1 MMLPSS
7 EFAQVNAP
15 SAGLKNQRLP
25 SSVER
30 PSEQTF
36 SQFALDS
43 QRQLGGHASAA
54 RFGVDVQGERL
65 VQLHRNSS
73 ARSVETTIF
82 LWLTADRRDDRTS
95 GGRSV
100 NGTLDA
106 IYSDRSAA
114 GPDNRVADEV
124 CDFNPTAGGFG
135 Q

>member
-30 PSEQTF
+30 PSEQAF
-36 SQFALDS
+36 SQFALDG
-43 QRQLGGHASAA
+43 QRQLSGHASAA
-54 RFGVDVQGERL
+54 RFGVDVQRERL
-65 VQLHRNSS
+65 IQVHRNSS
-73 ARSVETTIF
+73 ARSVEATIF
-82 LWLTADRRDDRTS
+82 LRLTADRRDDRTS

-106 IYSDRSAA
+106 SYSDRSAA
-114 GPDNRVADEV
+114 GPDNRVTDIIH
-124 CDFNPTAGGFG
+124 DFDPTAGGFG

>member
-1 MMLPSS
+1 MMLLSS

-15 SAGLKNQRLP
+15 PAGLKDQRLP

-30 PSEQTF
+30 PSEQAF
-36 SQFALDS
+36 SQFALDG

-65 VQLHRNSS
+65 GQLHRNSS
-73 ARSVETTIF
+73 PRSMEATIF
-82 LWLTADRRDDRTS
+82 LRLTAERSDDRTS

-106 IYSDRSAA
+106 IYSDRSAVVRTSEIGRA
-114 GPDNRVADEV
+114 HV
-124 CDFNPTAGGFG
+124 
-135 Q
+135 

>member
-1 MMLPSS
+1 MMLPSA

-15 SAGLKNQRLP
+15 SAGLKDQRLP
-25 SSVER
+25 SSVEC

-36 SQFALDS
+36 FQFALDG
-43 QRQLGGHASAA
+43 QRQIGGHASAA

-65 VQLHRNSS
+65 IQLHRNSS
-73 ARSVETTIF
+73 ARSVEATIF
-82 LWLTADRRDDRTS
+82 LRLTADRRDDRTS

-114 GPDNRVADEV
+114 GPDNRVADKIR
-124 CDFNPTAGGFG
+124 DFDPAAGGFG

>member
-1 MMLPSS
+1 MLPAS

-30 PSEQTF
+30 TSEQTL
-36 SQFALDS
+36 SQFALDG
-43 QRQLGGHASAA
+43 QRQLGGHPSAA

-65 VQLHRNSS
+65 VQIHRNSS
-73 ARSVETTIF
+73 ARSVEATIF
-82 LWLTADRRDDRTS
+82 LRLTAERRDDRTT
-95 GGRSV
+95 GCRSV

-114 GPDNRVADEV
+114 GPH
-124 CDFNPTAGGFG
+124 NPVPH

>member
-7 EFAQVNAP
+7 EFAQVDAP
-15 SAGLKNQRLP
+15 SAGLKDQRLP

-30 PSEQTF
+30 PSEETF
-36 SQFALDS
+36 SQFALDG

-65 VQLHRNSS
+65 VQFHRNSS
-73 ARSVETTIF
+73 ARSVEATIF
-82 LWLTADRRDDRTS
+82 LRLTAERRDDRTS

-100 NGTLDA
+100 NGTIDA

-114 GPDNRVADEV
+114 GPDDRVADIV
-124 CDFNPTAGGFG
+124 RDFDPTPG
-135 Q
+135 